1 MAETE
6 GFLCETPNHEIMMD
20 RPALIVVAPVRNEAW
35 VLDAFLTCASSWA
48 DRIILADQHST
59 DGSREIAAKYPKVFL
74 VDNDGAEMD
83 QAAARLLLFKEV
95 DKIEGDKIV
104 FALDADEFLSE
115 GFESTEGWKRIMESQ
130 PNELF
135 SFQWLNLYGDYNHV
149 VPSPHYMEWACHF
162 GPDTRIADLYR
173 QCEDRSVH
181 EMRVPCLSVNQV
193 SYVEIPDIKFVHL
206 ARLNL
211 IRQKNKEDFYQVS
224 SVAKLKKRISAV
236 TAFRSYHR
244 TYAEIEELSQIIG
257 LYSVGSVENKACL
270 VRQKDY
276 GQYYIDE
283 MKAIFKRDGY
293 DKYLKL
299 DIWENPCLKA
309 KGITPNVPLKYC
321 MLHAYLRKTQP
332 VSNRFVVKIMDKL
345 LKYIC

>member
-1 MAETE
+1 M
-6 GFLCETPNHEIMMD
+6 ID
-20 RPALIVVAPVRNEAW
+20 RPALIVVTPIRNEAW
-35 VLDAFLTCASSWA
+35 VLEAFLTCTSSWA

-59 DGSREIAAKYPKVFL
+59 DGSREIADKYPKVTL
-74 VDNDGAEMD
+74 VDNDAAEMD

-149 VPSPHYMEWACHF
+149 VPNLHYMEWACHF
-162 GPDTRIADLYR
+162 GPSTRIADLYR

-181 EMRVPCLSVNQV
+181 EMRVPCLSLDQV

-211 IRQKNKEDFYQVS
+211 IRQKNKEDYYQVS
-224 SVAKLKKRISAV
+224 SVAKLKKRVSAV
-236 TAFRSYHR
+236 TSFR
-244 TYAEIEELSQIIG
+244 TYHYAHPNLNSLKPAAT
-257 LYSVGSVENKACL
+257 LYAMGSDENMAGMVKL
-270 VRQKDY
+270 NDF

-299 DIWENPCLKA
+299 DIWDNPYLKA
-309 KGITPNVPLKYC
+309 EGIAPKIPLKYRV
-321 MLHAYLRKTQP
+321 LHAYLRKTQFA
-332 VSNRFVVKIMDKL
+332 SNRFVIKAMDKI
-345 LKYIC
+345 LKYIY